1 MHGVLSGKHNLVC
14 LLCLGS
20 YKSQA
25 HLFLC
30 CPVAD
35 SVLRRILDWLHL
47 NPIAFTDL
55 LEDHLL
61 HFYVQIKGR
70 CPKGLGFF
78 YGCPL
83 FGLFSL

>member
-1 MHGVLSGKHNLVC
+1 M
-14 LLCLGS
+14 
-20 YKSQA
+20 
-25 HLFLC
+25 
-30 CPVAD
+30 AD

-83 FGLFSL
+83 FGLFSLRGMKSFSKEVLKELLISCCSLSPSLEIG